1 MEEAKIKQIIE
12 RRVLN
17 PRTEK
22 QQNALV
28 GKGSG
33 N

>member
-1 MEEAKIKQIIE
+1 MEETKIKQIIE
-12 RRVLN
+12 KRVLN

-28 GKGSG
+28 AKRPG